1 MYTHAHASPPHVDGV
16 ELVGNLLAHLNG
28 DKKLDEQSAEA
39 LRSCIVASVR
49 RGESLDVSLGLTASG
64 QRSLQ
69 TRLLHLKR
77 DEQIL
82 MALAAVAVEPDVS
95 TWARCLR
102 LSPLVRA
109 FSDREWRQARLLAE
123 PLPDWPRWKA
133 HIFRAMQTG
142 ISLPRSPNG
151 LFYIA
156 QKADAC
162 SQNEQGARLL
172 ASYL

>member
-1 MYTHAHASPPHVDGV
+1 MRINRHATHPGVDGA
-16 ELVGNLLAHLNG
+16 ELVGNMLAHLKG
-28 DKKLDEQSAEA
+28 ERPLDASSRRAWEH
-39 LRSCIVASVR
+39 CILASVR

-82 MALAAVAVEPDVS
+82 LALAAVAVEPDVS

-102 LSPLVRA
+102 LSPLVRS